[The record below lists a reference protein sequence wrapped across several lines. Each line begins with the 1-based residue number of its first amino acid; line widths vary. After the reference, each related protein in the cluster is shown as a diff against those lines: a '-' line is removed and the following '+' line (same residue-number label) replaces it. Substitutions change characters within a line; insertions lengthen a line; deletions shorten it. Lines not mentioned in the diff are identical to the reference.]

1 MTDVATPTPGTRALV
16 LGGGG
21 VAGIAWEVGVL
32 SALQD
37 AGVDLD
43 AADLVVGSSAGS
55 VVGAF
60 VRGGGIASAYEQQHA
75 PVPSTYVEPER
86 IGGEDFQQRLAAVL
100 AGATSEQDARARLG
114 AVAQQVVTGQTDDER
129 TATFSE
135 TLPSP
140 EWPEKPLGVT
150 TIDAVD
156 GTFKVLT
163 ATTGVPLPRAVA
175 ASCSVPF
182 VWSPV
187 RIDGVPHIDG
197 GLRSATNADVAA
209 GHERVLIVACGPE
222 GPSPLGPWLDL
233 AVESLRAGGSSVE
246 VVVADSGAQHA
257 FGDNSLSLSTQAPA
271 ATEGRRQGEA
281 VAEAIA
287 AFWA

>member
-1 MTDVATPTPGTRALV
+1 MSELATPTPGTRALV

-32 SALQD
+32 SALQE

-55 VVGAF
+55 VVGTF
-60 VRGGGIASAYEQQHA
+60 VRYGAVAQAYEQLHA
-75 PVPSTYVEPER
+75 PVPSTYEEPAP
-86 IGGEDFQQRLAAVL
+86 IAGEDFQERLAQVL
-100 AGATSEQDARARLG
+100 AGSTSEQDARARLG
-114 AVAQQVVTGQTDDER
+114 AVAQQVVTGQTDEER
-129 TATFSE
+129 IATFAQ
-135 TLPSP
+135 TLPGT

-150 TIDAVD
+150 TIDATD

-163 ATTGVPLPRAVA
+163 ATTGVPLTRAVA

-187 RIDGVPHIDG
+187 HIDGVPHIDG
-197 GLRSATNADVAA
+197 GLRSATNADVVA
-209 GHERVLIVACGPE
+209 GHERVLVVACGPE
-222 GPSPLGPWLDL
+222 GPSPLGPWLDV

-246 VVVADSGAQHA
+246 VVVADSASQQA
-257 FGDNSLSLSTQAPA
+257 FGANSLSMSSQAPSSV
-271 ATEGRRQGEA
+271 EGRRQGA
-281 VAEAIA
+281 GVAEAVA

>member
-60 VRGGGIASAYEQQHA
+60 VRAGAVGHAYEQQHA
-75 PVPSTYVEPER
+75 PLPSTYVEPER
-86 IGGEDFQQRLAAVL
+86 IAGEDFQERLAQVL

-114 AVAQQVVTGQTDDER
+114 AVAQQTVTGQTDDER
-129 TATFSE
+129 TATFGE
-135 TLPSP
+135 TLPST
-140 EWPEKPLGVT
+140 EWPDKPLGVT

-209 GHERVLIVACGPE
+209 GHERVLVVACGPE

-246 VVVADSGAQHA
+246 VIVADSGSQHA

-281 VAEAIA
+281 VAAAVA